1 MKQFKWL
8 FAILA
13 TLPIS
18 QVAHAAVKCTA
29 PPGESVPVNLFYDA
43 SRLPAFD
50 PNVPVGGV
58 LAKVTR
64 FQMTPRSLVMLTC
77 NTYLNSLTTE
87 GTYPYLGNFLYQ
99 TPKEGVGMKLKHSA
113 PVIQGYFPTSFSQP
127 ALYQVAWGG
136 SVGGNSTMYLDIE
149 FIKTGPITGRGSLN
163 GEFARWKLYD
173 FQGASYR
180 FDGDVEVKSP
190 TCKAATEGAQTVD
203 LGTYPTKDFKGI
215 GSVSKLVPF
224 AINLTCSGGTENT
237 QSKIFMTLTD
247 NANPSNRSNTL
258 SLAPDSAAKGLGI
271 QVFKD
276 STLLGYGPDSSSAG
290 NVNQWYAGTTG
301 NGFFSIPL
309 SARFIQTAQTLT
321 SGAAKARMTFTIS
334 YQ

>member
-1 MKQFKWL
+1 MRKFKWL
-8 FAILA
+8 VAMLT

-18 QVAHAAVKCTA
+18 HVAHAAISCKA
-29 PPGESVPVNLFYDA
+29 DSGESVPIPLYYDA

-50 PNVPVGGV
+50 PNVPVGSL
-58 LAKVTR
+58 LARVTN
-64 FQMTPRSLVMLTC
+64 FQLTPRSLVVLRC
-77 NTYLNSLTTE
+77 NNYFYSLRNE
-87 GTYPYLGNFLYQ
+87 GTYSYLGNYLYQ
-99 TPKEGVGMKLKHSA
+99 TPKEGVGMKIRHSEA
-113 PVIQGYFPTSFSQP
+113 MQGWFPTSFSQP
-127 ALYQVAWGG
+127 ELKDVLWGG
-136 SVGGNSTMYLDIE
+136 DAGTPQGRNLLTFE

-163 GEFARWKLYD
+163 GEFARWMFYD
-173 FQGASYR
+173 FQGTSYR
-180 FDGDVEVKSP
+180 FNGDVEIKSP
-190 TCKAATEGAQTVD
+190 TCKAATDNQTVD
-203 LGTYPTKDFKGI
+203 LGTYPAKDFKGI

-247 NANPSNRSNTL
+247 NTNTSNTSNTL
-258 SLAPDSAAKGLGI
+258 SLAPDSAAKGLGV

-276 STLLGYGPDSSSAG
+276 SMLLGYGPDSSSAG
-290 NVNQWYAGTTG
+290 NTNQWYAGTTG

-309 SARFIQTAQTLT
+309 SARFIQTAQMVT